1 MKILVEN
8 YSFNPATG
16 VITFSDYSSI
26 KLENVLLVT
35 NVTTNVM
42 IYNFAVP
49 ALGGSVTGNQL
60 DLDYNT
66 SSMSSTDRLQIFYEE
81 TASKPASD
89 EGIVL
94 LRRLVAM
101 LAPIATQD
109 VNQRQRVTVDAI
121 SSGLTLTTV
130 TAVGNTASLG
140 GVDARFQFID
150 AARNAYA
157 NGIRQNL
164 AFS

>member
-16 VITFSDYSSI
+16 VITFTDYSSI

-35 NVTTNVM
+35 NVTSNVM

-49 ALGGSVTGNQL
+49 ALGGAVNGNQL
-60 DLDYNT
+60 DLDFNT
-66 SSMSSTDRLQIFYEE
+66 SSMSSSDKLQIFYEE
-81 TASKPASD
+81 TSSKPATD
-89 EGIVL
+89 EGTIL
-94 LRRLVAM
+94 LRRLITM
-101 LAPIATQD
+101 LAPLATQD
-109 VNQRQRVTVDAI
+109 SLQRQRVTVDAMT
-121 SSGLTLTTV
+121 SGMTLSTVTTV
-130 TAVGNTASLG
+130 STLNALA
-140 GVDARFQFID
+140 GVDPRYQFID
-150 AARNAYA
+150 IARNAYA

>member
-16 VITFSDYSSI
+16 IITFADYDSI
-26 KLENVLLVT
+26 KLESVLLVT

-42 IYNFAVP
+42 IYNFASP
-49 ALGGSVTGNQL
+49 ALGATVTGNQL
-60 DLDYNT
+60 VLGVNT
-66 SSMSSTDRLQIFYEE
+66 SAMSNTDKLQIFYEE
-81 TASKPASD
+81 DAKPATD
-89 EGIVL
+89 EGLLL
-94 LRRLVAM
+94 LRRLVQM

-109 VNQRQRVTVDAI
+109 VNQRQRVVVEGIGTFNLNNSPSI
-121 SSGLTLTTV
+121 SNIG
-130 TAVGNTASLG
+130 AFG
-140 GVDARFQFID
+140 GVDPRFQFID
-150 AARNAYA
+150 AARNAYS

>member
-16 VITFSDYSSI
+16 VITFTDYSSI

-35 NVTTNVM
+35 NVTSNVM

-49 ALGGSVTGNQL
+49 ALGGAVNGNQL
-60 DLDYNT
+60 DLDFNT
-66 SSMSSTDRLQIFYEE
+66 SSMSSSDRLQIFYEE
-81 TASKPASD
+81 TATKPASD
-89 EGIVL
+89 EGMIL
-94 LRRLVAM
+94 LRRLVQM

-109 VNQRQRVTVDAI
+109 GNQRQRVVIDNI
-121 SSGLTLTTV
+121 SGGITLASVTTV
-130 TAVGNTASLG
+130 SNVASFA
-140 GVDARFQFID
+140 GVDPRYQFID